1 MYLVPVG
8 LEISFLS
15 IFLLIDKEE
24 EEKEGSLLI
33 FYVISGG
40 LWICVLSMLQFT
52 DRDRKSVV

>member
-52 DRDRKSVV
+52 DR